1 MELNFTQRFIEGL
14 KEYGLTMNDMNN
26 FVYKGGNNGSH
37 LNYYKLSYKN
47 DELPPDKDICI
58 CGHKIIKN
66 CYISN
71 GSQLL
76 TLGICCIKR
85 FIPKEKQRRTCECC
99 GCSHKN
105 RKNNL
110 CNICREKSNITC
122 KCCGYFHKIL
132 TNNLCNKCIEKPT
145 RYKNNKL
152 INICIECGIDICD
165 KFKYSY
171 CYYCLDD
178 IKQTPNPH
186 HQSPP
191 PRP

>member
-14 KEYGLTMNDMNN
+14 KKYGLTMNDMND

-85 FIPKEKQRRTCECC
+85 FIPKEKQGRTCECC
-99 GCSHKN
+99 GCSHHN

-110 CNICREKSNITC
+110 CNICRGYKPKSV
-122 KCCGYFHKIL
+122 
-132 TNNLCNKCIEKPT
+132 
-145 RYKNNKL
+145 RYKNNKI
-152 INICIECGIDICD
+152 INICIECGIDMD
-165 KFKYSY
+165 NFKYCYCSY
-171 CYYCLDD
+171 CLGD
-178 IKQTPNPH
+178 IKQTPNLH
-186 HQSPP
+186 HNIQDT
-191 PRP
+191 